1 MCPIHYESPHE
12 ITDQPMPLLNLDKD
26 TSDKL
31 QFSIPE
37 CEGGQTARE
46 CHHQQKHIA
55 NRLVLPTS
63 PSSHPPLLSQWSGH
77 QAPNRDFCLITQ
89 KYQLQFTD

>member
-37 CEGGQTARE
+37 CEGGR
-46 CHHQQKHIA
+46 QQESAIINK
-55 NRLVLPTS
+55 NT
-63 PSSHPPLLSQWSGH
+63 
-77 QAPNRDFCLITQ
+77 
-89 KYQLQFTD
+89 